1 VRVVGGSNPL
11 VPTFLSFLPM
21 QQILLTNDDGIDS
34 HALAALEA
42 ALSRLDHDFVVVAP
56 DRERSAASHCIT
68 IDQLVPFEQLAG
80 NRFAVGG
87 TPADCVIAALDRIL
101 NERPAL
107 VISGINRGCNLGSDI
122 PYSGTVA
129 AASEAALQGIPAI
142 AVSAHHLIDDFAAA
156 AEVAVRIAAQVL
168 EHGLPPDVILNV
180 NYPLVWNGE
189 FRLTRQG
196 RRRSAEPFTDY
207 EALRSGYVSIS
218 PLHIDRTAHMH
229 FEHCEKLFSHK
240 KAQSS
245 QNDS

>member
-1 VRVVGGSNPL
+1 
-11 VPTFLSFLPM
+11 M

-42 ALSRLDHDFVVVAP
+42 ALSRLGHHFMVVAP

-68 IDQLVPFEQLAG
+68 LDQPVQFEQLAE
-80 NRFAVGG
+80 NRFAVQG
-87 TPADCVIAALDRIL
+87 TPADCVITAVDRIL
-101 NERPAL
+101 TEPARL

-122 PYSGTVA
+122 LYSGTVA

-142 AVSAHHLIDDFAAA
+142 AVSAHHLLADFAPA
-156 AEVAVRIAAQVL
+156 AEVAVRIATQVL

-180 NYPLVWNGE
+180 NYPLHWNGE

-207 EALRSGYVSIS
+207 EALKQGCVSIS

-229 FEHCEKLFSHK
+229 FDHFTRWASRLT
-240 KAQSS
+240 
-245 QNDS
+245 